1 MKKRRMRLI
10 GIALTMAVLVSGGCA
25 STYTASETDPMLT
38 DSQKEAGILHS
49 YEAEIALV
57 EELYEVNID
66 HIDEAALRLLKQ
78 EAINHLKDDT
88 YDFAGLMDAL
98 SVAFAEQEILKNY
111 EDRLLTKISGIE
123 VKNLTSRVVHKYGVL
138 IGTHDDTLAPVGTTV
153 TGNIKVKLS
162 VDGTIH
168 GVAITEGGSFSSSAL
183 LHYGPSGGEK
193 LYNGSTATH
202 QMVCGILYG
211 AITETTWDL
220 VDRRTGEVKSSHKS
234 TKIPAEP
241 SEVRAFT
248 TLVYINSA
256 GQWQVDSLD
265 TDKKSTGTWQHK
277 SAFEKVLAKSAVPL
291 VEGSASAVCP
301 ICKK

>member
-1 MKKRRMRLI
+1 MRLI
-10 GIALTMAVLVSGGCA
+10 GIALTMAIVMSGSCFA
-25 STYTASETDPMLT
+25 TYTASETDPMLT

-57 EELYEVNID
+57 EELHEVNID

-78 EAINHLKDDT
+78 EAINHLEDDT

-123 VKNLTSRVVHKYGVL
+123 VKNLTSRVVHTYGVL
-138 IGTHDDTLAPVGTTV
+138 NGTHYDTLAPIGTTI
-153 TGNIKVKLS
+153 TGSIELKLS
-162 VDGTIH
+162 VGGTIH
-168 GVAITEGGSFSSSAL
+168 GIAITEGGSFSSSAVL
-183 LHYGPSGGEK
+183 DRGPSGGEK

-202 QMVCGILYG
+202 RMICGILYG

-220 VDRRTGEVKSSHKS
+220 VDRHTGEVKSSHRS
-234 TKIPAEP
+234 TQIPVDP
-241 SEVRAFT
+241 SELRAFT

-265 TDKKSTGTWQHK
+265 TGKKSTGTWASK
-277 SAFEKVLAKSAVPL
+277 SAFRKALAKSAVPL
-291 VEGSASAVCP
+291 MEGSASAVCP
-301 ICKK
+301 ICKE